1 MSTLP
6 PDAGTILLPIA
17 RAAIAEQLGESAPEP
32 DRTAPFLAADGA
44 CFVTLHTN
52 GHLRGCIGTIEPH
65 RSLGEDVAENAIAAA
80 FRDPR
85 FQPLARAEYPDMVL
99 EVSVLSPREEI
110 RFADRADAYAQIRP
124 GIDGILF
131 TAGFH
136 RATFLPQVWA
146 QMATVEEFMGA
157 LLRKAG
163 LTHDYWSDGVKLE
176 RYTVESFEE

>member
-1 MSTLP
+1 MSTMP
-6 PDAGTILLPIA
+6 TDAGTVLLPIA
-17 RAAIAEQLGESAPEP
+17 RAAIAEQLGESAPP
-32 DRTAPFLAADGA
+32 TDGSAPFLAVDGA
-44 CFVTLHTN
+44 SFVTLHTK

-85 FQPLARAEYPDMVL
+85 FQPLARAEYPQLSL

-110 RFADRADAYAQIRP
+110 HFTSREDAYAQIRP
-124 GIDGILF
+124 GIDGILL

-146 QMATVEEFMGA
+146 QLPTVEEFMGA

-163 LTHDYWSDGVKLE
+163 LSHDYWSDGVKLE
-176 RYTVESFEE
+176 RYTVVSFEE